1 MRPESGCVLESRSA
15 LAAVLPASGH
25 DGADGRRRLRLGEA
39 PLGSLVQ
46 IGVYPGGEAI
56 VEMAAHTLPTEALP
70 VSAVAAVRLDGS
82 IAFRIAADQYWIRS
96 FSPSLAVQLRA
107 LLPEHAASVTPLEG
121 SRTCILIEG
130 PAARSLLGRLV
141 AVDVDSERFGIGHF
155 AQVPIHHVGGL
166 LYRVGSDC
174 YEFIAL
180 RTFAAS
186 TFEVIEDAARF
197 YGYDICEG
205 T

>member
-1 MRPESGCVLESRSA
+1 VLPPSGC
-15 LAAVLPASGH
+15 
-25 DGADGRRRLRLGEA
+25 DGADGCRRLRLGEA

-46 IGVYPGGEAI
+46 VGVYPGSEALI
-56 VEMAAHTLPTEALP
+56 RTAAPALPTGALP
-70 VSAVAAVRLDGS
+70 ESTRAALRCEGA
-82 IAFRIAADQYWIRS
+82 IAFRIAAHQYWIRS
-96 FSPSLAVQLRA
+96 VSSNLAEQLRA
-107 LLPEHAASVTPLEG
+107 SLPEHAASLTPLDG

-141 AVDVDSERFGIGHF
+141 AVDVDSDYFGIGHF

-166 LYRVGSDC
+166 LYRAASDC

-186 TFEVIEDAARF
+186 TFEIIEDAARF
-197 YGYDICEG
+197 YGYDICEEI
-205 T
+205 

>member
-1 MRPESGCVLESRSA
+1 MRPESASVLRSHSA
-15 LAAVLPASGH
+15 LAAVLPPSGH
-25 DGADGRRRLRLGEA
+25 DGADGRRRLRLGEV

-46 IGVYPGGEAI
+46 VGVYPGAQVL
-56 VEMAAHTLPTEALP
+56 VETAAHALPTGALP
-70 VSAVAAVRLDGS
+70 ASTLSAIRRDGS
-82 IAFRIAADQYWIRS
+82 TAFRIAADQYWIRS
-96 FSPSLAVQLRA
+96 SEPGLAGQLRA
-107 LLPEHAASVTPLEG
+107 LLPENAASVTPLDG
-121 SRTCILIEG
+121 SRSCILIEG
-130 PAARSLLGRLV
+130 PAARSLLGHLV
-141 AVDVDSERFGIGHF
+141 AIDVDPERFAVGQF
-155 AQVPIHHVGGL
+155 AQVPIHHIGGL
-166 LYRVGSDC
+166 LFRVGSDC

>member
-1 MRPESGCVLESRSA
+1 VLESHSA
-15 LAAVLPASGH
+15 LAAVLPASGR

-39 PLGSLVQ
+39 PLGPLVQ
-46 IGVYPGGEAI
+46 VGVYPGGEAL
-56 VEMAAHTLPTEALP
+56 VEMAARALPTEALP
-70 VSAVAAVRLDGS
+70 VSAVAALRLGDS

-96 FSPSLAVQLRA
+96 SSPSLAVQLRA

-141 AVDVDSERFGIGHF
+141 AMDVDPERFGIGHF

-166 LYRVGSDC
+166 LYRVGADC

-180 RTFAAS
+180 RTYAAS

>member
-1 MRPESGCVLESRSA
+1 MLESRSA
-15 LAAVLPASGH
+15 LATLLPTSGH

-46 IGVYPGGEAI
+46 VGVYPGGEAL
-56 VEMAAHTLPTEALP
+56 VEMAAPTLPTEELP
-70 VSAVAAVRLDGS
+70 VSMVAAARRGGT
-82 IAFRIAADQYWIRS
+82 IAFRIAADQYWIRNS
-96 FSPSLAVQLRA
+96 SPGLAEQLRA
-107 LLPEHAASVTPLEG
+107 LLPEHAASVTPLAG

-130 PAARSLLGRLV
+130 PAARSLLAHLV
-141 AVDVDSERFGIGHF
+141 AIDVDSERFGIGQF

-166 LYRVGSDC
+166 LYRLGSDC

-197 YGYDICEG
+197 YGYDIC
-205 T
+205 

>member
-1 MRPESGCVLESRSA
+1 MLESRSA
-15 LAAVLPASGH
+15 LAAVLPASGRN
-25 DGADGRRRLRLGEA
+25 GADGQRRLRLGEA

-46 IGVYPGGEAI
+46 IGVYPGESL
-56 VEMAAHTLPTEALP
+56 VQMAAHAWPAEALP
-70 VSAVAAVRLDGS
+70 VSTVAAVRLDGS
-82 IAFRIAADQYWIRS
+82 TVFRIAADQYWVRN
-96 FSPSLAVQLRA
+96 FSPGLSGQLRA

-130 PAARSLLGRLV
+130 PAARSLLGHLV
-141 AVDVDSERFGIGHF
+141 AIDVDSERFGIGQF

-166 LYRVGSDC
+166 LYRVRSDR

-205 T
+205 I

>member
-1 MRPESGCVLESRSA
+1 MLESRSA
-15 LAAVLPASGH
+15 LAAVLPTSGH
-25 DGADGRRRLRLGEA
+25 DGADGRRRLRLGEK

-46 IGVYPGGEAI
+46 IGVYPGGEAL
-56 VEMAAHTLPTEALP
+56 VETTAHTFLSEALP
-70 VSAVAAVRLDGS
+70 VSTIAAVLRDGF

-96 FSPSLAVQLRA
+96 SSPGLAAQLRA
-107 LLPEHAASVTPLEG
+107 LLAEHAASVTPLEG

-130 PAARSLLGRLV
+130 PAARSLLGHLV
-141 AVDVDSERFGIGHF
+141 AIDVDSERFGLGQF

-166 LYRVGSDC
+166 LHRVGSDS

>member
-1 MRPESGCVLESRSA
+1 MRLESGSVLESRSA
-15 LAAVLPASGH
+15 LAAVLPASGL
-25 DGADGRRRLRLGEA
+25 DGADGRRRLRLGET
-39 PLGSLVQ
+39 PLGELVQ
-46 IGVYPGGEAI
+46 VGVYPGCEALI
-56 VEMAAHTLPTEALP
+56 ATAAHTLPTAALP
-70 VSAVAAVRLDGS
+70 VSTLAAVRHEVS
-82 IAFRIAADQYWIRS
+82 VAFRIATDQYWFRS
-96 FSPSLAVQLRA
+96 SSPGLAAQLRA
-107 LLPEHAASVTPLEG
+107 SLPEHAASVTPLEG

-141 AVDVDSERFGIGHF
+141 AIDVDSERFGVGQF

-166 LYRVGSDC
+166 LYRVGLNC

-180 RTFAAS
+180 RTYAAS

>member
-1 MRPESGCVLESRSA
+1 MLESRSA

-25 DGADGRRRLRLGEA
+25 DGADGLRRLRLGEA
-39 PLGSLVQ
+39 SLGSLVQ
-46 IGVYPGGEAI
+46 VGVYPGGEGL
-56 VEMAAHTLPTEALP
+56 VERAAHALPTKALP
-70 VSAVAAVRLDGS
+70 VSTVAAVRVEGCM
-82 IAFRIAADQYWIRS
+82 AFRIAADQYWIRS
-96 FSPSLAVQLRA
+96 LSPSLAVELRA
-107 LLPEHAASVTPLEG
+107 LLPEQAASVTPLEG
-121 SRTCILIEG
+121 SRTCIRIEG
-130 PAARSLLGRLV
+130 SAARSLLGRLV
-141 AVDVDSERFGIGHF
+141 AIDVDPEHFGIGHF

-166 LYRVGSDC
+166 LYRAELDC

-197 YGYDICEG
+197 YGYDICEE

>member
-1 MRPESGCVLESRSA
+1 MRPESGSVLESRSA
-15 LAAVLPASGH
+15 LATVLPASGRN
-25 DGADGRRRLRLGEA
+25 GADGQRRLRLGEA

-46 IGVYPGGEAI
+46 IGVYPGESL
-56 VEMAAHTLPTEALP
+56 VEMAAHAWPAEALS
-70 VSAVAAVRLDGS
+70 VSTVAAVRLDGS
-82 IAFRIAADQYWIRS
+82 TVFRIAADQYWIRS
-96 FSPSLAVQLRA
+96 FSPGLSGQLRA

-130 PAARSLLGRLV
+130 PAARSLLGHLV
-141 AVDVDSERFGIGHF
+141 AIDVDSERFGIGQF

-166 LYRVGSDC
+166 LYRVGSDR

-205 T
+205 I